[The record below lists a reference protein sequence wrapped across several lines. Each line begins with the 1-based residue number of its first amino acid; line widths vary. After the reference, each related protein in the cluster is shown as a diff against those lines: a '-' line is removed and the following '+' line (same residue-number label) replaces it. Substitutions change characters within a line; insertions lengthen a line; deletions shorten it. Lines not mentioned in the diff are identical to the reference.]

1 MTVTNAFPVMV
12 GSLEKSDLFSENL
25 KALGYDIGTCSTIHV
40 AHSVCVFGQTYRTGC
55 VLALNCDLRGE
66 CLFGEIVH
74 MVPNC
79 EKEEVLICLTVLTVK
94 YFDDHLYSYVVEPND
109 EYEMINVKDVADI
122 RPLDL
127 LPSFSGN
134 QLHVNPRY
142 KLIV

>member
-1 MTVTNAFPVMV
+1 M
-12 GSLEKSDLFSENL
+12 EKSDLFIENL

-40 AHSVCVFGQTYRTGC
+40 AHSVCVLGQTYKTGC

-66 CLFGEIVH
+66 RLFGEIVH
-74 MVPNC
+74 IVPNC
-79 EKEEVLICLTVLTVK
+79 EKEEVQIFLRILTVK
-94 YFDDHLYSYVVEPND
+94 YFDDHLFSYVVERND
-109 EYEMINVKDVADI
+109 KYEMINVKDVADI

-127 LPSFSGN
+127 LSSFRRN

>member
-1 MTVTNAFPVMV
+1 
-12 GSLEKSDLFSENL
+12 
-25 KALGYDIGTCSTIHV
+25 
-40 AHSVCVFGQTYRTGC
+40 
-55 VLALNCDLRGE
+55 
-66 CLFGEIVH
+66 

-79 EKEEVLICLTVLTVK
+79 EKEEVLIFLTVLTVK

-109 EYEMINVKDVADI
+109 EVNVKDVADI